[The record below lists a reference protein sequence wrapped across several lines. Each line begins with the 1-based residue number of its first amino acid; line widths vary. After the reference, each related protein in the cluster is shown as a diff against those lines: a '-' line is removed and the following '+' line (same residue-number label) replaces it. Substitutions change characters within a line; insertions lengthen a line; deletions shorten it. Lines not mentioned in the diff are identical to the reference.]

1 MSSQGY
7 RDRLSMYAAVY
18 AQKAMEEKMAADKF
32 EERMITSNRDRR
44 LVAARTALE
53 GLQRDVEY
61 ALLAL
66 GKGDNPN
73 IDLHAGAI
81 KAETALSELS
91 AIDEIVVIFKETRGD
106 V

>member
-1 MSSQGY
+1 MSGARYLNTRS
-7 RDRLSMYAAVY
+7 LYAAVY

-32 EERMITSNRDRR
+32 EERMIKSNRDRR
-44 LVAARTALE
+44 LEGARHALE
-53 GLQRDVEY
+53 GLKRDVDY

-73 IDLHAGAI
+73 IDLHSGAVE
-81 KAETALSELS
+81 AEQALSELS
-91 AIDEIVVIFKETRGD
+91 AIDEILVIFKETRE